1 MTTMIKK
8 RLFFSLFLMFF
19 ANNMVQAGIPVQ
31 ALAELNGQSMPSLA
45 PMLERVT
52 PAVVNISTRSFVQEA
67 DNPLLQ
73 DPFFRQFFNLPER
86 ARKRESQSLGSGV
99 VVDAAKGYIITNHH
113 VVDKADEIT
122 VTLRDKRKLKAK
134 LIGRDPDTDIAVI
147 QVAAD
152 NLTALTF
159 ADSGKLRVGDFVVA
173 IGNPFGLGQT
183 VTSGI
188 VSALSRSGLGI
199 EGYEDFIQT
208 DASINPGNS
217 GGALV
222 NLRGQLIGVNTAI
235 LSSRGGGNVGIGFAI
250 PTALIKD
257 VMQQL
262 IEFGVVKR
270 GRLGV
275 YIQDLTPQLA
285 KAFDM
290 KNLRGV
296 VVSQIMP
303 ESPAEKVGLKAGD
316 VITSVN
322 GRDVD
327 NSSDLK
333 NIIGL
338 LRIGRKVE
346 LIIVRNGREEHL
358 SVVVTEQEQATI
370 DGAKLSKRLTGAV
383 LGVVSE
389 DGNWSERVEGVEVL
403 SVEPDSLAWQ
413 AGLREHDVFIS
424 VNRILVRNFIELKQA
439 LKRSRRSLLINIR
452 RGDGAL
458 FLLVQ

>member
-1 MTTMIKK
+1 
-8 RLFFSLFLMFF
+8 
-19 ANNMVQAGIPVQ
+19 MVQAGIPLQ
-31 ALAELNGQSMPSLA
+31 ALAEANGQNMPSLA
-45 PMLERVT
+45 PMLDRVT

-99 VVDAAKGYIITNHH
+99 VVDAVKGYIITNHH

-122 VTLRDKRKLKAK
+122 VTLRDKRKLKAR

-147 QVAAD
+147 QVKAD

-159 ADSGKLRVGDFVVA
+159 ADSDKLRVGDFAVA

-188 VSALSRSGLGI
+188 ISALSRSGLGI

-222 NLRGQLIGVNTAI
+222 NLHGQLIGVNTAI
-235 LSSRGGGNVGIGFAI
+235 LASRGGGNVGIGFAI

-262 IEFGVVKR
+262 IEFGIVKR

-290 KNLRGV
+290 NNLRGV

-303 ESPAEKVGLKAGD
+303 QSPAAEVGLKAGD

-338 LRIGRKVE
+338 LRVGRKVD
-346 LIIVRNGREEHL
+346 LVIVRNGREKHL

-370 DGAKLSKRLTGAV
+370 DGAKLSKRLTGAI
-383 LGVVSE
+383 LGIVSE
-389 DGNWSERVEGVEVL
+389 DGNWSERVEGIEVV
-403 SVEPDSLAWQ
+403 SVESDSLAWQ
-413 AGLREHDVFIS
+413 TGLREKDIILS
-424 VNRILVRNFIELKQA
+424 VNRVLVRDFRELKKA
-439 LKRSRRSLLINIR
+439 LKRSRRGLLINVR

>member
-1 MTTMIKK
+1 MIKK
-8 RLFFSLFLMFF
+8 HLCFLFLIFF
-19 ANNMVQAGIPVQ
+19 ANNLVQAGIPLQ
-31 ALAELNGQSMPSLA
+31 TLAEADGQKMPSLA
-45 PMLERVT
+45 PMLDRVT

-86 ARKRESQSLGSGV
+86 TRKRESQSLGSGV

-122 VTLRDKRKLKAK
+122 VTLRDKRKLKAR

-147 QVAAD
+147 QVKAD

-159 ADSGKLRVGDFVVA
+159 ADSDKLRVGDFAVA

-188 VSALSRSGLGI
+188 ISALSRSGLGI

-222 NLRGQLIGVNTAI
+222 NLNGQLIGVNTAI

-250 PTALIKD
+250 PTAMIKD

-290 KNLRGV
+290 NNLRGV

-303 ESPAEKVGLKAGD
+303 QSPAAEVGLKAGD

-322 GRDVD
+322 GRDVE

-338 LRIGRKVE
+338 LRVGRKVD
-346 LIIVRNGREEHL
+346 LVIVRNGREKRL

-370 DGAKLSKRLTGAV
+370 DGAKMSKRLTGAI

-389 DGNWSERVEGVEVL
+389 DGNWSERVEGIEVV

-413 AGLREHDVFIS
+413 TGLREKDIILS
-424 VNRILVRNFIELKQA
+424 VNRVLVRDFRELKQA
-439 LKRSRRSLLINIR
+439 LKRSRRGLLINVR

>member
-1 MTTMIKK
+1 M
-8 RLFFSLFLMFF
+8 
-19 ANNMVQAGIPVQ
+19 AQAGIPLQ
-31 ALAELNGQSMPSLA
+31 ALAEANGQNMPSLA
-45 PMLERVT
+45 PMLDRVT

-86 ARKRESQSLGSGV
+86 ARKRASQSLGSGV
-99 VVDAAKGYIITNHH
+99 VVDAEKGYIITNHH

-122 VTLRDKRKLKAK
+122 VTLRDKRKLKAR

-147 QVAAD
+147 QVKAD

-159 ADSGKLRVGDFVVA
+159 ADSDKLRVGDFAVA

-188 VSALSRSGLGI
+188 ISALSRSGLGI

-222 NLRGQLIGVNTAI
+222 NLHGQLIGVNTAI
-235 LSSRGGGNVGIGFAI
+235 LASRGGGNVGIGFAI

-290 KNLRGV
+290 NNLRGV

-303 ESPAEKVGLKAGD
+303 QSPAADVGLKAGD

-338 LRIGRKVE
+338 LRVGRKVD
-346 LIIVRNGREEHL
+346 LVIVRNGREKHL

-370 DGAKLSKRLTGAV
+370 DGAKLSKRLTGAI
-383 LGVVSE
+383 LGIVSE
-389 DGNWSERVEGVEVL
+389 DGNWSERVEGIEVI

-413 AGLREHDVFIS
+413 TGLRDKDIILS
-424 VNRILVRNFIELKQA
+424 VNRVLVRDFRELKKA
-439 LKRSRRSLLINIR
+439 LKRSRRGLLINVH
-452 RGDGAL
+452 RGEGAL

>member
-1 MTTMIKK
+1 MIKK
-8 RLFFSLFLMFF
+8 HLCFLFLIFF
-19 ANNMVQAGIPVQ
+19 ANNLVQAGIPLQ
-31 ALAELNGQSMPSLA
+31 TLAEADGQKMPSLA
-45 PMLERVT
+45 PMLDRVT

-86 ARKRESQSLGSGV
+86 TRKRESQSLGSGV

-122 VTLRDKRKLKAK
+122 VTLRDKRKLKAR

-147 QVAAD
+147 QVKAD

-159 ADSGKLRVGDFVVA
+159 ADSDKLRVGDFAVA

-188 VSALSRSGLGI
+188 ISALSRSGLGI

-222 NLRGQLIGVNTAI
+222 NLNGQLIGVNTAI

-290 KNLRGV
+290 NNLRGV

-303 ESPAEKVGLKAGD
+303 QSPAAEVGLKAGD

-322 GRDVD
+322 GRDVE

-338 LRIGRKVE
+338 LRVGRKVD
-346 LIIVRNGREEHL
+346 LVIVRNGREKRL

-370 DGAKLSKRLTGAV
+370 DGAKLSKRLTGAI

-389 DGNWSERVEGVEVL
+389 DGNWSERVEGIEVV

-413 AGLREHDVFIS
+413 TGLREKDIILS
-424 VNRILVRNFIELKQA
+424 VNRVLVRDFRELKQA
-439 LKRSRRSLLINIR
+439 LKRSRRGLLINVR

>member
-1 MTTMIKK
+1 MIKK
-8 RLFFSLFLMFF
+8 HLCFLFLIFF
-19 ANNMVQAGIPVQ
+19 ANNMVQAGIPLQ
-31 ALAELNGQSMPSLA
+31 ALAEANGQNMPSLA
-45 PMLERVT
+45 PMLDRVT

-99 VVDAAKGYIITNHH
+99 VVDAVKGYIITNHH

-122 VTLRDKRKLKAK
+122 VTLRDKRKLKAR

-147 QVAAD
+147 QVKAD

-159 ADSGKLRVGDFVVA
+159 ADSDKLRVGDFAVA

-188 VSALSRSGLGI
+188 ISALSRSGLGI

-222 NLRGQLIGVNTAI
+222 NLHGQLIGVNTAI
-235 LSSRGGGNVGIGFAI
+235 LASRGGGNVGIGFAI

-290 KNLRGV
+290 NNLRGV

-303 ESPAEKVGLKAGD
+303 QSPAAEVGLKAGD

-338 LRIGRKVE
+338 LRVGRKVD
-346 LIIVRNGREEHL
+346 LVIVRNGREKHL

-370 DGAKLSKRLTGAV
+370 DGAKLSKRLTGAI
-383 LGVVSE
+383 LGIVSE
-389 DGNWSERVEGVEVL
+389 DGNWSERVEGIEVV
-403 SVEPDSLAWQ
+403 SVESDSLAWQ
-413 AGLREHDVFIS
+413 TGLREKDIILS
-424 VNRILVRNFIELKQA
+424 VNRVLVRDFRELKKA
-439 LKRSRRSLLINIR
+439 LKRSRRGLLINVR